1 LYDLS
6 LDRMSTEGAAE
17 RKAVGLGVAAPIIG
31 AAAAASGIVK
41 IESLEKV
48 IGDPAGMLRGA
59 QNYVVK
65 ENPALVAA

>member
-17 RKAVGLGVAAPIIG
+17 RKAVGLGVAAPLIG
-31 AAAAASGIVK
+31 ATAAATGIVK
-41 IESLEKV
+41 IENLEKV
-48 IGDPAGMLRGA
+48 VGDPEGMLRGVK
-59 QNYVVK
+59 NFVVK